1 VRSIARQ
8 KLGYFPL
15 SPTEA
20 ERIRRFLVFS
30 GEETSALTQR
40 LKNILSREGI
50 RVEVLTTAV
59 PPEAREAWYERQVK
73 TGMQVCV
80 AHPRLVAT
88 GLDLL
93 QFPTLL
99 FYESGYSI
107 YVLRQASRRSWRIGQ
122 KQPVRVKYMA
132 YAGTMQENCLRLM
145 GKKLLVSLAMEGKF
159 ANHGLQALDDDDDM
173 LTAMARELVTQK
185 GVGEKADA
193 CWREVQR
200 EHTRVLEA
208 QRVSVVD
215 QPQDSVPTADAIEDV
230 AAAPQPPERTEAL
243 VELVLPRTRAVRKPR
258 YDTPTHNSRCCSE
271 CHSKTIPKCAERP
284 ARATLQVQRIGY
296 RKELQMENKGPFINE
311 LPQTGEVTLL
321 AVVLDKD
328 LRPKRNGGTFLALRF
343 ANRSGELDGK
353 VWDNPETV
361 SHSFERDDVVKVRG
375 TVEVYNDKPQI
386 IVSRI
391 RRCEPKE
398 NDAADFYA
406 SSARDPGRFDVEV
419 FLDTPWTLV
428 LSEEGQRRG

>member
-1 VRSIARQ
+1 M
-8 KLGYFPL
+8 
-15 SPTEA
+15 
-20 ERIRRFLVFS
+20 
-30 GEETSALTQR
+30 TQR
-40 LKNILSREGI
+40 LKNILGSEGI

-73 TGMQVCV
+73 AGMQVCV

-193 CWREVQR
+193 YWREVQR

-208 QRVSVVD
+208 QRVSVVE
-215 QPQDSVPTADAIEDV
+215 QPQDSVPTSDAVGEV

-243 VELVLPRTRAVRKPR
+243 VELVLPRARAVRKPR
-258 YDTPTHNSRCCSE
+258 YDSDTQLS
-271 CHSKTIPKCAERP
+271 
-284 ARATLQVQRIGY
+284 L
-296 RKELQMENKGPFINE
+296 
-311 LPQTGEVTLL
+311 
-321 AVVLDKD
+321 
-328 LRPKRNGGTFLALRF
+328 
-343 ANRSGELDGK
+343 
-353 VWDNPETV
+353 
-361 SHSFERDDVVKVRG
+361 SF
-375 TVEVYNDKPQI
+375 
-386 IVSRI
+386 
-391 RRCEPKE
+391 
-398 NDAADFYA
+398 
-406 SSARDPGRFDVEV
+406 
-419 FLDTPWTLV
+419 
-428 LSEEGQRRG
+428 

>member
-1 VRSIARQ
+1 MLYPDRPFH
-8 KLGYFPL
+8 LGTLYGYATDPD
-15 SPTEA
+15 
-20 ERIRRFLVFS
+20 S
-30 GEETSALTQR
+30 GERKRFVISDPADLDESVLYAKERRLVEEVKAELGQGRRCQIYAVYTQKRDVTQR

-73 TGMQVCV
+73 AGMQVCV

-208 QRVSVVD
+208 QRVSVAE
-215 QPQDSVPTADAIEDV
+215 QPQDSVPTSEAVEEV

-243 VELVLPRTRAVRKPR
+243 VELVLPRTRAVRRPR
-258 YDTPTHNSRCCSE
+258 YDSDTQLS
-271 CHSKTIPKCAERP
+271 
-284 ARATLQVQRIGY
+284 L
-296 RKELQMENKGPFINE
+296 
-311 LPQTGEVTLL
+311 
-321 AVVLDKD
+321 
-328 LRPKRNGGTFLALRF
+328 
-343 ANRSGELDGK
+343 
-353 VWDNPETV
+353 
-361 SHSFERDDVVKVRG
+361 SF
-375 TVEVYNDKPQI
+375 
-386 IVSRI
+386 
-391 RRCEPKE
+391 
-398 NDAADFYA
+398 
-406 SSARDPGRFDVEV
+406 
-419 FLDTPWTLV
+419 
-428 LSEEGQRRG
+428 

>member
-1 VRSIARQ
+1 
-8 KLGYFPL
+8 
-15 SPTEA
+15 
-20 ERIRRFLVFS
+20 
-30 GEETSALTQR
+30 
-40 LKNILSREGI
+40 
-50 RVEVLTTAV
+50 
-59 PPEAREAWYERQVK
+59 
-73 TGMQVCV
+73 M
-80 AHPRLVAT
+80 
-88 GLDLL
+88 L

-208 QRVSVVD
+208 QRVSVVE
-215 QPQDSVPTADAIEDV
+215 QPQDPVPTSDAVEEA

-258 YDTPTHNSRCCSE
+258 YDSDTQLS
-271 CHSKTIPKCAERP
+271 
-284 ARATLQVQRIGY
+284 L
-296 RKELQMENKGPFINE
+296 
-311 LPQTGEVTLL
+311 
-321 AVVLDKD
+321 
-328 LRPKRNGGTFLALRF
+328 
-343 ANRSGELDGK
+343 
-353 VWDNPETV
+353 
-361 SHSFERDDVVKVRG
+361 SF
-375 TVEVYNDKPQI
+375 
-386 IVSRI
+386 
-391 RRCEPKE
+391 
-398 NDAADFYA
+398 
-406 SSARDPGRFDVEV
+406 
-419 FLDTPWTLV
+419 
-428 LSEEGQRRG
+428 